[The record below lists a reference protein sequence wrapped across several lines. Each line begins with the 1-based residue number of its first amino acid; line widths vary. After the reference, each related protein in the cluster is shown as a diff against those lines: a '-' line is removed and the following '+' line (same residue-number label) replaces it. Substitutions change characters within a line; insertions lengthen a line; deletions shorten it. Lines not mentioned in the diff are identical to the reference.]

1 FAQDLT
7 NRDGANAWPITST
20 TFILVHKQQE
30 NAEKGK
36 AVLDFF
42 NWAYDKG
49 GKQAEALDYAIL
61 PQEVVTAVRAAW
73 KTEVKDSQGKA
84 LF

>member
-1 FAQDLT
+1 MRKKA
-7 NRDGANAWPITST
+7 
-20 TFILVHKQQE
+20 
-30 NAEKGK
+30 
-36 AVLDFF
+36 AVLTPF

-61 PQEVVTAVRAAW
+61 PQEVVSAVRAAW